1 MGGKVDIT
9 RDFMEKH
16 LIENMGLVKE
26 GVPKETIM
34 RLSPKGRAE
43 GAEHRAVEKALREL
57 GHRAQWHQAG
67 RESANWKGPCT
78 TQCEGR
84 LE

>member
-16 LIENMGLVKE
+16 LVENMGLVKE

-34 RLSPKGRAE
+34 QLSPEGRAE
-43 GAEHRAVEKALREL
+43 GA
-57 GHRAQWHQAG
+57 
-67 RESANWKGPCT
+67 
-78 TQCEGR
+78 
-84 LE
+84 